1 MPSAIADHTAFLAAG
16 DFGGSGN
23 FQRAPMIKRKLIAS
37 KKKAHATPSDLITNP
52 AGTGPRVV
60 VTCAALWLTEV
71 AATSCS
77 GCNREGKYAVD
88 AGTANASATPKIITK
103 T

>member
-16 DFGGSGN
+16 DGGGSGN

-37 KKKAHATPSDLITNP
+37 RKKAHATPSALITNP
-52 AGTGPRVV
+52 AGTGPTIV
-60 VTCAALWLTEV
+60 VTCATLEPTEV

-77 GCNREGKYAVD
+77 GCIREGKYAVV
-88 AGTANASATPKIITK
+88 AGTANASATPKIIART
-103 T
+103 